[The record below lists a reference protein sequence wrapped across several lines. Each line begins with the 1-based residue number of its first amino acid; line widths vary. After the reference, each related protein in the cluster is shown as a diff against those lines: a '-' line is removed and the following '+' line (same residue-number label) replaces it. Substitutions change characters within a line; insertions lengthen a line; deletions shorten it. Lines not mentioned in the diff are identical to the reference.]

1 MDRTLCSPDGYLPA
15 PFVGACS
22 RPRLREPLQ
31 AHPKFVLPRCASVE
45 SSLIVGDGNPG
56 LAATFFN
63 DLPGLR
69 SNLEFRDRRDID
81 MLDWK
86 NRAGHLRDRVDNS
99 VDDVRSYLSGYWLS
113 RIVGGVLGLYL
124 LVALVVGWYWSQE
137 PALFPVQ
144 QQAQAA
150 AERAQRQ
157 MVNGYTTVE
166 TLKQVA
172 GRLLSK
178 QGGYLSND
186 LTPPG
191 LWLDNM
197 PSWEYGVL
205 VQVRDLSR
213 ALRKDFARSQSQS
226 TEDADLAKAEPRF
239 NFDNKSW
246 ALPAS
251 EAEYREGI
259 RYLDRYLARLADPG
273 HPNAQFYTRA
283 DNLNNWLGDTATRLG
298 SLSQRLSAS
307 VGQVRLNTDLKEQ
320 PLAAGEGP
328 QLSEESYETP
338 WLQIDNVFYEA
349 RGQAWALSHLLRAI
363 EVDFADV
370 LAKKNATVSVRQII
384 RELEASQEPL
394 WSPMVLNGSGY
405 GILANHS
412 MVMANYISR
421 ANAAIIDLRQLL
433 SQG

>member
-1 MDRTLCSPDGYLPA
+1 
-15 PFVGACS
+15 
-22 RPRLREPLQ
+22 
-31 AHPKFVLPRCASVE
+31 
-45 SSLIVGDGNPG
+45 
-56 LAATFFN
+56 
-63 DLPGLR
+63 
-69 SNLEFRDRRDID
+69 

-86 NRAGHLRDRVDNS
+86 KRAGSARARTADSLDGA
-99 VDDVRSYLSGYWLS
+99 RSYFSGLWS
-113 RIVGGVLGLYL
+113 RALGGLVGLYL

-137 PALFPVQ
+137 PELFPVQ
-144 QQAQAA
+144 QQVQAA
-150 AERAQRQ
+150 AEQAGRQ
-157 MVNGYTTVE
+157 PVAGYATVE

-172 GRLLSK
+172 GTLLDK
-178 QGGYLSND
+178 PGGYLSND
-186 LTPPG
+186 LFPPG

-226 TEDADLAKAEPRF
+226 TEDSDLARAEPRF

-246 ALPAS
+246 ALPSAES
-251 EAEYREGI
+251 EYQEGLKS
-259 RYLDRYLARLADPG
+259 LDRFLVRLSDPNQ
-273 HPNAQFYTRA
+273 PNAQFYSRA
-283 DNLNNWLGDTATRLG
+283 DNLNNWLGDVATRLG

-307 VGQVRLNTDLKEQ
+307 VGRVRLDADQVPSE
-320 PLAAGEGP
+320 GEAP
-328 QLSEESYETP
+328 ELSERRVETP

-384 RELEASQEPL
+384 RELEAAQEPL

-412 MVMANYISR
+412 LVMANYISR
-421 ANAAIIDLRQLL
+421 ANAAVIDLRQLL